1 MRQILELT
9 NLIQYIDWTYRFLNI
24 VLHTHTHIHTRAR
37 VHNREGLE
45 S

>member
-9 NLIQYIDWTYRFLNI
+9 NLIQITDWAYRFLNI
-24 VLHTHTHIHTRAR
+24 VLHTHTHARA
-37 VHNREGLE
+37 HNREG